1 MEEKWIDAVGLPGAE
16 VSNMGRVRDK
26 ETGGIVRGRIDND
39 KSRVRVYV
47 NGTRK
52 TLHRVVYDSFKPN
65 DGSEGKFIRHIDGD
79 YTNNRLDNLVKCIDD
94 VTRHRKVE
102 VTRCKDCKNRYKY
115 PQCFGQTDDFYCAI
129 GSK

>member
-16 VSNMGRVRDK
+16 VSNMGRVREK
-26 ETGGIVRGRIDND
+26 ETGGIIEGHIDND
-39 KSRVRVYV
+39 MARVRVCL

-65 DGSEGKFIRHIDGD
+65 DGSLGKSIRHIDGD
-79 YTNNRLDNLVKCIDD
+79 PTNNRLDNLVKCVDD
-94 VTRHRKVE
+94 VTRHKVV

-115 PQCFGQTDDFYCAI
+115 PQCSGQTDDFYCAF